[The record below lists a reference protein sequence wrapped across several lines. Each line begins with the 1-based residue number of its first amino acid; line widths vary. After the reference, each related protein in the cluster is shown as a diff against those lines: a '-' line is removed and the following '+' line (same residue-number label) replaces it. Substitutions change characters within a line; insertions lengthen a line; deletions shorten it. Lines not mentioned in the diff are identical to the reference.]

1 VNYIF
6 CKLSV
11 NTKHAQFQLRM
22 SPSQIFCWKLILSS
36 FFLYFFRSSYMQSC
50 GWNCPRAEGQGAK
63 KKVCFVHRILDVHF
77 FSKKIFALDSAW
89 CHLQCDCYD
98 LNVKFL
104 TPKGPRPFFGPFLK
118 FGQAIVD
125 AIFVQKISNF
135 RWTCGLVLASRRTSF
150 YKIPI
155 YSLGAMLQKQ
165 NYFEVRAARA
175 AKKTFYFKTFLGWI
189 FLYKF
194 FTKFL
199 IIPSTWKS
207 SKTHGI
213 Y

>member
-1 VNYIF
+1 VYTHI
-6 CKLSV
+6 KS
-11 NTKHAQFQLRM
+11 
-22 SPSQIFCWKLILSS
+22 WILVWGNV
-36 FFLYFFRSSYMQSC
+36 LCYRICEPCIWVLMQS
-50 GWNCPRAEGQGAK
+50 ES
-63 KKVCFVHRILDVHF
+63 HTRIQEH
-77 FSKKIFALDSAW
+77 
-89 CHLQCDCYD
+89 Q
-98 LNVKFL
+98 L

-125 AIFVQKISNF
+125 AVFVQKISNF
-135 RWTCGLVLASRRTSF
+135 WWTCVLVLASRRTNF
-150 YKIPI
+150 YRIPI
-155 YSLGAMLQKQ
+155 YSLGAMFQKQ

-175 AKKTFYFKTFLGWI
+175 AEKLFILKLFWVEFFSH
-189 FLYKF
+189 KF